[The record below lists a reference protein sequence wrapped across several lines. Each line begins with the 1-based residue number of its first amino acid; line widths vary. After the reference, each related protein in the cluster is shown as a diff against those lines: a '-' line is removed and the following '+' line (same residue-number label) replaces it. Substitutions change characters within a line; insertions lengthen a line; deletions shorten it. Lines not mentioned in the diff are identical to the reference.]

1 MLCMKDGRGKKSK
14 TLFFVS
20 ISWVV
25 LVLKFLFA
33 GVTLMT
39 LGQIPPMTASEFGM
53 AVAMILGIWLGR
65 EYTDKK
71 SETRAAD

>member
-1 MLCMKDGRGKKSK
+1 MLGMKDGRGKKSK

-20 ISWVV
+20 ISWLV
-25 LVLKFLFA
+25 LTLKFLFA

-53 AVAMILGIWLGR
+53 AVAMILGLWLGR
-65 EYTDKK
+65 EYTDKAR
-71 SETRAAD
+71 SPGVAD